1 MSARGLPF
9 TACTV
14 VAFVLGGCS
23 TLGGNVKG
31 SFACR
36 APEGTCAP
44 TSVIDRQAT
53 GTASAPAPGRAR
65 PPLAPPQAAQTL
77 QIVVAAHR
85 DDAGREHEARVVHV
99 VVPEGRAKDW
109 RPPLGTTEVL
119 RALGASLRRPGDND
133 ANQPSLPTP
142 STAHLPDQ
150 LFIPS
155 QPGPALPG
163 ASAPATGAPDRPA
176 SPDRVPQLADP
187 MNDAPAA
194 DEPTGDE
201 P

>member
-1 MSARGLPF
+1 MSSRGCISLSVC
-9 TACTV
+9 AV
-14 VAFVLGGCS
+14 SALALGGCS

-44 TSVIDRQAT
+44 TSAIDQQAIGLT
-53 GTASAPAPGRAR
+53 DPASAGQTPRSPFQQGGR
-65 PPLAPPQAAQTL
+65 TL
-77 QIVVAAHR
+77 QIVVAARR

-99 VVPEGRAKDW
+99 VLSEGPAKDW
-109 RPPLGTTEVL
+109 RAPLGNTDVL
-119 RALGASLRRPGDND
+119 RALGASL
-133 ANQPSLPTP
+133 ANPSAESASPHASPTD

-163 ASAPATGAPDRPA
+163 ASAPATGASDRPA
-176 SPDRVPQLADP
+176 SPDRVPH
-187 MNDAPAA
+187 PAQA
-194 DEPTGDE
+194 EGDE
-201 P
+201 R

>member
-1 MSARGLPF
+1 MNARGSFSLA
-9 TACTV
+9 AC
-14 VAFVLGGCS
+14 AVLALGVGGCS

-44 TSVIDRQAT
+44 TSVIDQQAI
-53 GTASAPAPGRAR
+53 GASGAADSERTSPLPPVSGARA
-65 PPLAPPQAAQTL
+65 L

-99 VVPEGRAKDW
+99 VLPDGPAKDW
-109 RPPLGTTEVL
+109 RAPLGTADVL
-119 RALGASLRRPGDND
+119 RALGASLGSPGAEDIRQNTI
-133 ANQPSLPTP
+133 PTQ

-176 SPDRVPQLADP
+176 SPDRVPHLG
-187 MNDAPAA
+187 
-194 DEPTGDE
+194 EVEGDE
-201 P
+201 R

>member
-1 MSARGLPF
+1 MNARGSISL
-9 TACTV
+9 TACAV
-14 VAFVLGGCS
+14 LVLGVSGCS

-44 TSVIDRQAT
+44 TSVIDQQAT
-53 GTASAPAPGRAR
+53 GAASTAGSDRTSPLSPVSGAR
-65 PPLAPPQAAQTL
+65 TL

-99 VVPEGRAKDW
+99 VLPDGPAKDW
-109 RPPLGTTEVL
+109 RAPLGTADVL
-119 RALGASLRRPGDND
+119 RALGASLGSPGAGDIRQNTV
-133 ANQPSLPTP
+133 ATE

-176 SPDRVPQLADP
+176 SPDRVPHLEQI
-187 MNDAPAA
+187 
-194 DEPTGDE
+194 EGDE
-201 P
+201 R

>member
-1 MSARGLPF
+1 MSARGIFPV
-9 TACTV
+9 TAGALVTL
-14 VAFVLGGCS
+14 ALGGCS

-44 TSVIDRQAT
+44 TSMIDQQAT
-53 GTASAPAPGRAR
+53 GTAGAQAPHRAR
-65 PPLAPPQAAQTL
+65 PLAPEHGAQTL

-99 VVPEGRAKDW
+99 VVPEGPAKDW

-119 RALGASLRRPGDND
+119 RALGASLGGSHTQGTHP
-133 ANQPSLPTP
+133 PFSPTP

-176 SPDRVPQLADP
+176 SPDRVPHLAEP
-187 MNDAPAA
+187 MDDVPAA

>member
-1 MSARGLPF
+1 MSARGSFSLA
-9 TACTV
+9 AC
-14 VAFVLGGCS
+14 AVLSLGAAGCS

-44 TSVIDRQAT
+44 TSVIDQQAMGVVGAAGSERT
-53 GTASAPAPGRAR
+53 SPLPPVSGAR
-65 PPLAPPQAAQTL
+65 TL

-85 DDAGREHEARVVHV
+85 DVPGREHEARVVHV
-99 VVPEGRAKDW
+99 VLPDGPAKDW
-109 RPPLGTTEVL
+109 RAPLGTADVL
-119 RALGASLRRPGDND
+119 RALGASLGSPGAEND
-133 ANQPSLPTP
+133 RQNTV
-142 STAHLPDQ
+142 STESTGHLPDQ

-176 SPDRVPQLADP
+176 SPDRVPHLG
-187 MNDAPAA
+187 
-194 DEPTGDE
+194 EVEGDE
-201 P
+201 R

>member
-1 MSARGLPF
+1 VNARGSVSLA
-9 TACTV
+9 ACALLALGV
-14 VAFVLGGCS
+14 GGCS

-44 TSVIDRQAT
+44 TSVIDRQAI
-53 GTASAPAPGRAR
+53 GASGAADSERTSPLPPVSGAR
-65 PPLAPPQAAQTL
+65 TL

-99 VVPEGRAKDW
+99 VLPDGPAKDW
-109 RPPLGTTEVL
+109 RGPLGTADVL
-119 RALGASLRRPGDND
+119 RALGASLESPGAEND
-133 ANQPSLPTP
+133 RQSTVPTE

-176 SPDRVPQLADP
+176 SPDRVPHLEQI
-187 MNDAPAA
+187 
-194 DEPTGDE
+194 EGDE
-201 P
+201 R